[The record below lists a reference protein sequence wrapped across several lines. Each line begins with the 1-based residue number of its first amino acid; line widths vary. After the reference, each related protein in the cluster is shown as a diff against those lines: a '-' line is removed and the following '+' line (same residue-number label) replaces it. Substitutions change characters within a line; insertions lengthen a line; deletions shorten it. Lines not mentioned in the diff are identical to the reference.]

1 MPPSDQPAL
10 GERLLGE
17 VKSLRHAGEDPAPAE
32 EPVKIVL
39 VRAGAGR
46 YAFLGRDI
54 QEILSGNE
62 IFWVPGLPDFLPGL
76 IHVRGEIES
85 VIDIQRL
92 LGLPREA
99 AGSSGRLIVMAV
111 RQDFRSGI
119 LVDEVEDVVDLP
131 RSAIQPPL
139 ITLEESVRD
148 LVAGEIRLGECLIPL
163 LDLERL
169 QARVTL

>member
-1 MPPSDQPAL
+1 MPSSDQPAL
-10 GERLLGE
+10 GVRLLGE
-17 VKSLRHAGEDPAPAE
+17 IKSIRHAEGDAAPAE
-32 EPVKIVL
+32 ESVKVVL
-39 VRAGAGR
+39 VRAGVGH

-76 IHVRGEIES
+76 IHVRGDIES

-92 LGLPREA
+92 LGAPPGA
-99 AGSSGRLIVMAV
+99 SGATGRLIVMAV

-139 ITLEESVRD
+139 ITLEEGVRD
-148 LVAGEIRLGECLIPL
+148 LVAGEIRLGERLVPL

>member
-1 MPPSDQPAL
+1 MPSSDQPAF
-10 GERLLGE
+10 GVSLLGE
-17 VKSLRHAGEDPAPAE
+17 IKSIREAEDLAAPAE
-32 EPVKIVL
+32 EWVKIVL
-39 VRAGAGR
+39 VRVGAGR

-76 IHVRGEIES
+76 IHVRGDIES

-92 LGLPREA
+92 LGAPREA
-99 AGSSGRLIVMAV
+99 PGPAGHLIVMAV
-111 RQDFRSGI
+111 REGFRSGI

-131 RSAIQPPL
+131 RSAIQPTL
-139 ITLEESVRD
+139 ITLEEGVRD
-148 LVAGEIRLGECLIPL
+148 LVAGELRLGDRLVPL
-163 LDLERL
+163 LDLERI

>member
-1 MPPSDQPAL
+1 
-10 GERLLGE
+10 LLGE
-17 VKSLRHAGEDPAPAE
+17 IKSLRQTEDPAAPVE
-32 EPVKIVL
+32 EWVKIVL

-46 YAFLGRDI
+46 YAFLGHDI

-76 IHVRGEIES
+76 IQVRGDIES

-92 LGLPREA
+92 LGAPGEPSGA
-99 AGSSGRLIVMAV
+99 AGHLIIMAV
-111 RQDFRSGI
+111 RQDFRAGI
-119 LVDEVEDVVDLP
+119 LVDAVDDVVDLP

-139 ITLEESVRD
+139 TTLEEGVRD
-148 LVAGEIRLGECLIPL
+148 LVAGEIRLGERLVPL
-163 LDLERL
+163 LDLARL